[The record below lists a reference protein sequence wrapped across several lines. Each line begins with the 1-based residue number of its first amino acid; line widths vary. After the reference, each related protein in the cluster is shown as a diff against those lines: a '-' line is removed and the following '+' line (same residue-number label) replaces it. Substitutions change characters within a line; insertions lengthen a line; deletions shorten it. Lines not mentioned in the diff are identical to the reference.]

1 MFSLTFVYGNCSWER
16 GIWKWEAKQA
26 STSAHTLDWCLWCHH
41 HLNMYACLRPTWFS
55 GLPAILSLNP
65 KFFRQVLILLNFFFF
80 QSVRLIKFSTVSLN
94 LCQDVPYD
102 YICKERGLPCHIIPG
117 ISVFG
122 LEGMAAALVVLL
134 GLAEAF
140 PGLVTHQ
147 EKCWFRTAYG
157 SWLRL
162 QFWDWQI
169 QSWKKQTNDVLSL
182 WVAVIITSEAYWN
195 CLIGEIPGVFLAL
208 LYGFGLALFYRGQKS
223 IQAPSGKRRMILRV
237 I

>member
-1 MFSLTFVYGNCSWER
+1 MFSLSFVYGNCSWER
-16 GIWKWEAKQA
+16 EIWKWEAKQA
-26 STSAHTLDWCLWCHH
+26 STSVHTLDWCLWCHH
-41 HLNMYACLRPTWFS
+41 HLNMYTCLRPTWFS
-55 GLPAILSLNP
+55 GLPDILSLNP
-65 KFFRQVLILLNFFFF
+65 KFFWQVLILLNFFFF
-80 QSVRLIKFSTVSLN
+80 QSVRLIRFSSVSLN

-122 LEGMAAALVVLL
+122 LEVMATALVVLL
-134 GLAEAF
+134 GLAVAF

-147 EKCWFRTAYG
+147 EKCWLRTAYG
-157 SWLRL
+157 LWLRL

-182 WVAVIITSEAYWN
+182 WVAVIITSQANWN

-208 LYGFGLALFYRGQKS
+208 CMVLAWFCFTEGRNPFKLPQ
-223 IQAPSGKRRMILRV
+223 GKGGWF
-237 I
+237 